1 MVARSARAR
10 REMASDQLDLTTA
23 ELRPDRLTWF
33 PVATNPS
40 WSAKPNFW
48 LTLPRNCCGRWRLPV
63 NAVAAGA
70 GLLNESQ
77 VRLLTGCRAQAEA
90 SYDDHIDE
98 TLVGLDSIGE
108 LSAACHASVAGSQTR
123 RGPLPGNTE
132 HPRPTGPGPGRS
144 GRSEPALQTRPR
156 GRAVPLRPVRSRRR
170 GASTVD
176 RSARRETATVQAEP
190 RTVGVMVVEDQRP
203 FRDAARAVIERLRG
217 FEVVAEADS
226 GEERCRWRRLSP
238 IWCSWTSTWVGYRR
252 DRDHTALHRA
262 VAGAGDP
269 VIDLPA
275 GGPGTVGPYLRRP
288 GLSEQ
293 GRPRRAHHT
302 AALGKRWRLHL
313 PNSVTPLT

>member
-1 MVARSARAR
+1 MRLAAGKSFFMVARSARAR

-108 LSAACHASVAGSQTR
+108 LSAACHAWVAAAEAVDSPDPADLAAPEPEPSTVHLSETFEGRWHLEGNLSPQDGQLLNQALEGGISRYLQAKRDGDPSLETLSIPGLRAQALVDLAGLSLRCKPGHEDGRSRSV
-123 RGPLPGNTE
+123 
-132 HPRPTGPGPGRS
+132 RS
-144 GRSEPALQTRPR
+144 GRGGGGHRPLIARLGARLPRCRPSR
-156 GRAVPLRPVRSRRR
+156 GRWGSWWWRISVP
-170 GASTVD
+170 
-176 RSARRETATVQAEP
+176 SATP
-190 RTVGVMVVEDQRP
+190 P
-203 FRDAARAVIERLRG
+203 
-217 FEVVAEADS
+217 
-226 GEERCRWRRLSP
+226 
-238 IWCSWTSTWVGYRR
+238 
-252 DRDHTALHRA
+252 
-262 VAGAGDP
+262 
-269 VIDLPA
+269 
-275 GGPGTVGPYLRRP
+275 GP
-288 GLSEQ
+288 
-293 GRPRRAHHT
+293 
-302 AALGKRWRLHL
+302 
-313 PNSVTPLT
+313 